1 MGDLA
6 VDTDVVGRDGSYRAR
21 LSPDWEIWGPCGGY
35 IAAVLLRAAA
45 AHSALP
51 RPATLACHFL
61 GVATFDDVTL
71 DVVSLRS
78 TSRTESVRVSMRQG
92 ERPIAEAIV
101 WCVADELE
109 GPESTWARMPVVS
122 APAETPRID
131 DLVVDSANRPHAFWQ
146 NFEYRPLSWLSPEEW
161 ETRVDVAAEFRAWYR
176 FIPTA
181 VFDDPYLEAARVAM
195 LVDIAGWPALVR
207 ALTPDDEARWF
218 APSLDLAMTFH
229 ASPDRAEHLLL
240 DGYASTAA
248 GGLAAG
254 GGAVWSP
261 EGTLLGSGTQ
271 QLIFR
276 RLPG

>member
-6 VDTDVVGRDGSYRAR
+6 LDTDVVGRDGLYRAR

-35 IAAVLLRAAA
+35 IAAVLLRVAA

-61 GVATFDDVTL
+61 GVAAFDDVHLEVT
-71 DVVSLRS
+71 SLRT
-78 TSRTESVRVSMRQG
+78 TSRTESLRVSMNQG
-92 ERPIAEAIV
+92 DRPIAEAIV
-101 WCVADELE
+101 WCVADELD
-109 GPESTWARMPVVS
+109 GPEATWAAMPVVP
-122 APAETPRID
+122 APADTPHIE
-131 DLVVDSANRPHAFWQ
+131 DLVVDGANRPHAFWQ
-146 NFEYRPLSWLSPEEW
+146 NLEYRPLSWLSPDEW
-161 ETRVDVAAEFRAWYR
+161 AARVDTAAEFRAWYR
-176 FIPTA
+176 FLPTA

-195 LVDIAGWPALVR
+195 LVDISAWPAVVR
-207 ALTPDDEARWF
+207 AITPEDEARWI
-218 APSLDLAMTFH
+218 APNLDLAMTFH
-229 ASPDRAEHLLL
+229 ASPDGAEHLLL

-261 EGTLLGSGTQ
+261 DGRLLGSGTQ

-276 RLPG
+276 PPPA